1 MGVLVQRVPWT
12 RRPPAFEQT
21 RINRNNP
28 LGKDVVLAWLPDGC
42 AEYPL
47 WKRTTGTAG
56 LVPARCGDFGPAV
69 YRGFDGASAWEHPAT
84 VRPSLYSTTQTIWFY
99 GYSGNTHLMSMRDS
113 ATGSGFQFLMYS
125 NLMWTYPGNSTTQV
139 TASTSPSGSEWQV
152 YSFVVRHKSGPSDV
166 DCVWYRNGKVDS
178 SVASIT
184 GVTYTEGPV
193 CMGARWNTYPAIT
206 WGHSGRIA
214 MATMHSRALQAGEI
228 ASLHRNP
235 HQIWLP

>member
-21 RINRNNP
+21 RIDRNNP

-84 VRPSLYSTTQTIWFY
+84 VDPSLYSTTETVWFY
-99 GYSGNTHLMSMRDS
+99 GNQQGQLMSMRDGIFS
-113 ATGSGFQFLMYS
+113 ASFQMFISGGIISSFA
-125 NLMWTYPGNSTTQV
+125 GNNTAIVS
-139 TASTSPSGSEWQV
+139 ASTGPGSAEWQV
-152 YSFVVRHKSGPSDV
+152 YSLVVSHRTNATDV
-166 DCVWYRNGKVDS
+166 DCLWYRNGKVDS
-178 SVASIT
+178 SSANRT
-184 GVTYTEGPV
+184 GVTYSPNPI
-193 CMGARWNTYPAIT
+193 CAGARWNVYPAIAFPFT
-206 WGHSGRIA
+206 GGMA
-214 MATMHSRALQAGEI
+214 MAILHSRALQAGEI